1 MEEQLQLCT
10 FLNTS
15 STFPEAY
22 TQKQDLLSGI
32 IEILS
37 GHTQIEWCVTTLGK
51 RGCVLVK
58 RKQDTNS
65 NSSKNYSTLE
75 QLEEES
81 VRLSKDNNFPI
92 PVEGMINN
100 HIVIFC
106 SSSKVDKVID
116 TTGCGDAFVGG
127 MIYSI
132 VKKWNLVKSISF
144 ATTVA
149 GIKTTKVGARNALP
163 SSKNSKLE
171 EIKKY
176 SF

>member
-15 STFPEAY
+15 STFPEVY

-32 IEILS
+32 ISILS
-37 GHTQIEWCVTTLGK
+37 RHTQIEWCITTLGK

-58 RKQDTNS
+58 RKQVNL
-65 NSSKNYSTLE
+65 NFIKKYSTLE

-81 VRLSKDNNFPI
+81 IRLSKDSNYPI
-92 PVEGMINN
+92 PVEGMISDFS
-100 HIVIFC
+100 IIFC
-106 SSSKVDKVID
+106 CSSKVDKVVD
-116 TTGCGDAFVGG
+116 TTGCGDAFLGG

-149 GIKTTKVGARNALP
+149 GIKTSKVGARNALP
-163 SSKNSKLE
+163 TSNHLILKEIIKE
-171 EIKKY
+171 EL
-176 SF
+176 